1 MPSNR
6 HKCVFRA
13 LCLTV
18 CFTNE
23 HTCPFGQYPHSGGS
37 RYVGLVRVIQLLFLY
52 TECIHM
58 NRFSAR
64 FWLLVFPS
72 IFAAQAWAQTPAAH
86 VEETA
91 RKEAAAAPPIAP
103 IVHRQQLFGT
113 LPVATRSDDAR
124 KLLETALD
132 QYENGLLDMSVA
144 TAHKAAV
151 KDSHFALAY
160 AVWSYAAHR
169 GQPSV
174 PALQHAKTLAAH
186 GTPEEQL
193 LANWMIDVQQGEIL
207 PAIGA
212 MNDLLSRMPNDKHVL
227 YLTSEWLYLQGDY
240 DRARKMFEKIL
251 QIDPNFPPAL
261 NMLGYAYIE
270 TGNPDPAK
278 AISYLKR
285 YAALQPNQPNP
296 EDSLGEVLR
305 FAGDDQG
312 SLEHYAAALK
322 IITNFVSSQLG
333 IADTRTLM
341 GDYTRARAEYDKVLP
356 MATNS
361 RDRLHAQY
369 QKALVYFWE
378 GQPEQGRK
386 ELEALQAEARKQK
399 DSYEEYEIGYA
410 RALLSGDTSAE
421 LNQLRVLETL
431 LQNPVTAMS
440 EPDRIFSLA
449 SVRREQARAAALGG
463 FPEAAQEAISKL
475 QLSESNYESA
485 QGYLSFAKG
494 AFPDAVDEL
503 SSDPHSVLAVRQL
516 AVAQEQLGDTAAAEA
531 TRTQLKYLR
540 APTVEWFLVTHAAPN
555 ATN

>member
-1 MPSNR
+1 
-6 HKCVFRA
+6 
-13 LCLTV
+13 
-18 CFTNE
+18 
-23 HTCPFGQYPHSGGS
+23 
-37 RYVGLVRVIQLLFLY
+37 
-52 TECIHM
+52 M

-64 FWLLVFPS
+64 FLLLIFPS
-72 IFAAQAWAQTPAAH
+72 IFAAQAWAQAPAGH
-86 VEETA
+86 VEETSA
-91 RKEAAAAPPIAP
+91 RNAPPIAP
-103 IVHRQQLFGT
+103 IAHHEQLFGT
-113 LPVATRSDDAR
+113 LPLATHSTDAR

-132 QYENGLLDMSVA
+132 QYENGLLDMSVS
-144 TAHKAAV
+144 TAHRAAL
-151 KDSHFALAY
+151 KDSHFGLAY

-174 PALQHAKTLAAH
+174 QAFQHAKALATR

-193 LANWMIDVQQGEIL
+193 LANWMLDVQQGEML

-212 MNDLLSRMPNDKHVL
+212 MNDLLARMPNDKHVL
-227 YLTSEWLYLQGDY
+227 YLTAEWLYLQQDY
-240 DRARKMFEKIL
+240 DRARSMFEKII
-251 QIDPNFPPAL
+251 QMDPNFPPAL

-278 AISYLKR
+278 AISFLKR

-305 FAGDDQG
+305 YAGDDQG
-312 SLEHYAAALK
+312 SIEHYNAALK
-322 IITNFVSSQLG
+322 IITNFISSQVGL
-333 IADTRTLM
+333 ANTYTLM
-341 GDYTRARAEYDKVLP
+341 GDYAHARAEYDKALP

-361 RDRLHAQY
+361 RDRLHTLY

-386 ELEALQAEARKQK
+386 ELDALQAEAHKQK
-399 DSYEEYEIGYA
+399 DSFEEFEIGYA
-410 RALLSGDTSAE
+410 RALLSGDTSTE

-449 SVRREQARAAALGG
+449 SVRKEQARAAALGG

-485 QGYLSFAKG
+485 QGFLSFSRG

-503 SSDPHSVLAVRQL
+503 SSDPHAPLAVLQL
-516 AVAQEQLGDTAAAEA
+516 ALAQEQLGDAAAAAA
-531 TRTQLKYLR
+531 TRNQLKYLR
-540 APTVEWFLVTHAAPN
+540 APTVEWFLVTHPAAN
-555 ATN
+555 ANASASTTN

>member
-1 MPSNR
+1 
-6 HKCVFRA
+6 
-13 LCLTV
+13 
-18 CFTNE
+18 
-23 HTCPFGQYPHSGGS
+23 
-37 RYVGLVRVIQLLFLY
+37 
-52 TECIHM
+52 M

-64 FWLLVFPS
+64 LLLLIFPS
-72 IFAAQAWAQTPAAH
+72 LFAAQVWAQAPAAH
-86 VEETA
+86 LEETA
-91 RKEAAAAPPIAP
+91 RKEAAPAPPVAP
-103 IVHRQQLFGT
+103 IAHHQQLFGT

-144 TAHKAAV
+144 TAHKAAA
-151 KDSHFALAY
+151 KDSHFTLAF

-169 GQPSV
+169 GQPSAD
-174 PALQHAKTLAAH
+174 ALQHAKALATHAA
-186 GTPEEQL
+186 PEEQL
-193 LANWMIDVQQGEIL
+193 LANWMIDVQQGEML

-212 MNDLLSRMPNDKHVL
+212 MNDLLARMPNDKHIL

-278 AISYLKR
+278 AIAYLKR

-305 FAGDDQG
+305 YAGDDQG
-312 SLEHYAAALK
+312 SIEHYGAALK
-322 IITNFVSSQLG
+322 IITNFVSAQLG
-333 IADTRTLM
+333 LADTYTLK
-341 GDYTRARAEYDKVLP
+341 GDYAKARAEYDKVQP

-386 ELEALQAEARKQK
+386 ELDALQAEARKQK
-399 DSYEEYEIGYA
+399 DSYEEYEIGYG
-410 RALLSGDTSAE
+410 RALLAGDTSTE
-421 LNQLRVLETL
+421 LNQLRVLEDL
-431 LQNPVTAMS
+431 LQKPVTAIS
-440 EPDRIFSLA
+440 EPDRIVCLA
-449 SVRREQARAAALGG
+449 AVRKEQARAAALGG
-463 FPEAAQEAISKL
+463 FSEAAKEAISKL
-475 QLSESNYESA
+475 ELSESNYESA

-494 AFPDAVDEL
+494 AFPDAVDQL
-503 SSDPHSVLAVRQL
+503 SSDPHSPLAMQQL
-516 AVAQEQLGDTAAAEA
+516 ALAQEKLGDTAAAEA

-540 APTVEWFLVTHAAPN
+540 APTVEWFLVTHPAAVSASN
-555 ATN
+555 